1 MKKTISFLLVLCL
14 LLPCAVICASAVPA
28 PLKCIATGSVTD
40 LFGTMWDNG
49 NTDNIMEF
57 VGDHTYSK
65 TYTANT
71 EYTDVQVRVY
81 VDDESRWYGDESGNA
96 VAFDIEAPGDFTV
109 SYNALTKVVSVSGDN
124 VYDYNDPHDF
134 ESFYVFGNGDE
145 GWLNNAAGN
154 EISIKNE
161 MEEVAD
167 YIYCLRVNASAGNG
181 REFRVSYCG
190 SMDFT
195 FGGSFDAYEVW
206 TDAVF
211 MGDPVTLDVGE
222 NVAELCIFLDLR
234 DFDFATKEGARF
246 GVVALAEG
254 ERFRLPKDTY
264 KNEFD
269 KKYMD
274 YEDYDLEDFNPEI
287 YNELYVHL
295 ANDEIDWVLVQ
306 ASNGGPE
313 EEWIIY
319 SVLGD
324 RILQKYSGGNPFQFD
339 YAVYDVKQ
347 NRFVSLENAYVGGA
361 YSGLSEALDA
371 LNIGRLRGDIDKD
384 NALTI
389 NDATEMQ
396 RCMAEFSSYPYD
408 DLVYGQKLPC
418 YSFDDPSPPIYI
430 SDVNQDGKRN
440 IRDVTEIQR
449 RLAGFK

>member
-14 LLPCAVICASAVPA
+14 LLPCAVICAGAVPA
-28 PLKCIATGSVTD
+28 PLKCIAAGSVTD

-49 NTDNIMEF
+49 NTDNIMEY

-71 EYTDVQVRVY
+71 AYTNVQVRVY
-81 VDDESRWYGDESGNA
+81 VDDDSLWYGDESGNA
-96 VAFDIEAPGDFTV
+96 VAFDIEAPSDFTV

-124 VYDYNDPHDF
+124 IYDYNDPHDF

-145 GWLNNAAGN
+145 GWLNNAADN
-154 EISIKNE
+154 EISNKNE
-161 MEEVAD
+161 MYEVAD
-167 YIYCLRVNASAGNG
+167 CIYCLRVNASAGNG
-181 REFRVSYCG
+181 REFRVSYFG
-190 SMDFT
+190 SMEFT
-195 FGGSFDAYEVW
+195 FGGSFDAYDVW

-211 MGDPVTLDVGE
+211 MGGPVTLDVGE
-222 NVAELCIFLDLR
+222 NVSELCIFLDLR
-234 DFDFATKEGARF
+234 DFDMATKEGARF
-246 GVVALAEG
+246 AVVELSDN
-254 ERFRLPKDTY
+254 ERFRLPKNTY
-264 KNEFD
+264 KGEFD
-269 KKYMD
+269 KD
-274 YEDYDLEDFNPEI
+274 YLSLIGIHEREDYNPF
-287 YNELYVHL
+287 YNELYCHTVN
-295 ANDEIDWVLVQ
+295 AEVDWVLVQ
-306 ASNGGPE
+306 ATLGGPE

-319 SVLGD
+319 SELGD
-324 RILQKYSGGNPFQFD
+324 RILHRFSGGNPFEYD
-339 YAVYDVKQ
+339 YAVYDVNQK
-347 NRFVSLENAYVGGA
+347 RFIGVENAYEKGT
-361 YSGLSEALDA
+361 YTGLSEALDA

-396 RCMAEFSSYPYD
+396 RCMAEFSNYPND

>member
-1 MKKTISFLLVLCL
+1 MKKAISFLLVLCL

-28 PLKCIATGSVTD
+28 PLKCIVTGSVTD

-49 NTDNIMEF
+49 NTDNLMEYM
-57 VGDHTYSK
+57 GNNIYSK
-65 TYTANT
+65 TYTADAS
-71 EYTDVQVRVY
+71 YTDVQVKVY
-81 VDDESRWYGDESGNA
+81 DDGDNEWYGDETGNN
-96 VAFDIEAPGDFTV
+96 VWFEIQEPGEFTI

-124 VYDYNDPHDF
+124 IYDYNYNDPHDF

-145 GWLNNAAGN
+145 GWLNNAADN
-154 EISIKNE
+154 EISYKNE
-161 MEEVAD
+161 MYEVAE
-167 YIYCLRVNASAGNG
+167 YIYCLRLNASSGSG
-181 REFRVSYCG
+181 REFQISYCG
-190 SMDFT
+190 NMNFT
-195 FGGSFDAYEVW
+195 FGGSFDAYDVW

-211 MGDPVTLDVGE
+211 MGDPVTLDVAE
-222 NVAELCIFLDLR
+222 NVTELCIFLDLR

-295 ANDEIDWVLVQ
+295 ANNEIDWVLVH

-324 RILQKYSGGNPFQFD
+324 RILHRYSGGNPFEYD
-339 YAVYDVKQ
+339 YAVYDVNK
-347 NRFVSLENAYVGGA
+347 NRFFNLESVYDSGK
-361 YSGLSEALDA
+361 YSGLPEALEA
-371 LNIGRLRGDIDKD
+371 LNIGRLRGDIDND
-384 NALTI
+384 GVLTI
-389 NDATEMQ
+389 QDATEMQ
-396 RCMAEFSSYPYD
+396 RCFAEFRSFPYND
-408 DLVYGQKLPC
+408 KVEGGELPRQIHTA
-418 YSFDDPSPPIYI
+418 PVYI
-430 SDVNQDGKRN
+430 SDINQDGKRD
-440 IRDVTEIQR
+440 IRDVTEVQR
-449 RLAGFK
+449 RVAGF

>member
-1 MKKTISFLLVLCL
+1 MKKMISFLLILCL

-28 PLKCIATGSVTD
+28 PLVCVVTGSVTD
-40 LFGTMWDNG
+40 LFGTIWDNG
-49 NTDNIMEF
+49 NMDNIMEYT
-57 VGDHTYSK
+57 GDHTYSK
-65 TYTANT
+65 TYTASA
-71 EYTDVQVRVY
+71 EYTNVQVRVY
-81 VDDESRWYGDESGNA
+81 DDDDCEWYGDETGNA
-96 VAFDIEAPGDFTV
+96 LHFDIEAPGDFTV

-124 VYDYNDPHDF
+124 IFDYNDVHYYEP
-134 ESFYVFGNGDE
+134 FYVFGNGDE
-145 GWLNNAAGN
+145 GWLNNASDNAIIEEN
-154 EISIKNE
+154 L
-161 MEEVAD
+161 MTEVAD
-167 YIYCLRVNASAGNG
+167 YIYCLRFNASSGSG
-181 REFRVSYCG
+181 REFQISYCG
-190 SMDFT
+190 NMNFT
-195 FGGSFDAYEVW
+195 FGGTFDQYGVW

-211 MGDPVTLDVGE
+211 MGGPVTLDVDE

-234 DFDFATKEGARF
+234 DFDTATKEGARF

-361 YSGLSEALDA
+361 YSGLPEALDEM
-371 LNIGRLRGDIDKD
+371 NIGRLRGDIDND
-384 NALTI
+384 GVLTI
-389 NDATEMQ
+389 QDATEIQ
-396 RCMAEFSSYPYD
+396 RCFAEFRSFPYND
-408 DLVYGQKLPC
+408 KVEGGELPRQIHTA
-418 YSFDDPSPPIYI
+418 PVYI

-449 RLAGFK
+449 RLAGF